1 MWGRVVQQLG
11 HEGRP
16 PHPLSL
22 GNPGR
27 LALGGLLR
35 RRRHAL
41 GRQCGRMLVRA
52 ARARAAARAWQ
63 APGADY
69 GCARGLTRD
78 RPATYL
84 GPPGMRAARAGLRGR
99 RQRRLRARWVG
110 RWHAEAS

>member
-69 GCARGLTRD
+69 GCARGLPGTARQLIWG
-78 RPATYL
+78 RPACGL
-84 GPPGMRAARAGLRGR
+84 RAQGCGGADNGACARAG
-99 RQRRLRARWVG
+99 
-110 RWHAEAS
+110 